1 MKSLAELRAIRE
13 SMQQPSHRLHR
24 EATVRIMV
32 GMGTCGIAAGARTV
46 LLTVMEELATRNL
59 QHVAV
64 AQTGCMGMCEKE
76 PLVEIEVD
84 GLKTTYAYINADK
97 VRRILLEHIVN
108 GAPITEWV
116 VTKGD

>member
-13 SMQQPSHRLHR
+13 SMQQPSNRLNQ
-24 EATVRIMV
+24 ETTARIMV

-46 LLTVMEELATRNL
+46 LLAVMDELATRNL

-76 PLVEIEVD
+76 PLVEIDVD
-84 GLKTTYAYINADK
+84 GQKTTYAYINADK
-97 VRRILLEHIVN
+97 VRRLVLEHIVN
-108 GAPITEWV
+108 GSPITEWA
-116 VTKGD
+116 VTK